1 MIFEINDE
9 NAPSLES
16 NFTNEMM
23 IKYGQTIKI
32 YKDSQN
38 DTSQLEMAIKN

>member
-16 NFTNEMM
+16 DFTNEMM
-23 IKYGQTIKI
+23 IKYGQTTRKI
-32 YKDSQN
+32 HGTLKTTLVNWRWQ
-38 DTSQLEMAIKN
+38 